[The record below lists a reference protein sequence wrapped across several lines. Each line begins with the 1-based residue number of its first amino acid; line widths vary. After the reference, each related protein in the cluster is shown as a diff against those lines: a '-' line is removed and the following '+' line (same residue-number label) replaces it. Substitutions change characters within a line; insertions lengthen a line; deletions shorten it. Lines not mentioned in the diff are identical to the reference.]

1 MQFSENFGLKNIMIL
16 VDLNQVMI
24 SNLMGQLYSSKTNEV
39 DEDLLRH
46 MVLNGIRSYRNKFSE
61 EYGELVICCDDTN
74 NWRKDSFPYYKAHR
88 KTNRDESDLDWPN
101 IFNCLNNI
109 RDELKEFFPYKHI
122 RVNRCEADDIIGTI
136 CHTEGVA
143 LGDGKEKILVLSGD
157 KDFIQL
163 HGPNVKQYNP
173 VLNKFVGKGE
183 DPVIYIKEHILKGDR
198 SDGVPNV
205 LSDDNVFIEGRRQ
218 RPLSKKKID
227 AWVNEVFMTF
237 TEEEQKNYSR
247 NRRLIDLS
255 CIPPELEEK
264 IINEFIDAK
273 VASRDK
279 ILNYFITKKLK
290 TLIEVIDEF

>member
-1 MQFSENFGLKNIMIL
+1 MII
-16 VDLNQVMI
+16 VDINQIMI
-24 SNLMGQLYSSKTNEV
+24 SNLMVQINGRNAVELN
-39 DEDLLRH
+39 EDLVRH
-46 MVLNGIRSYRNKFSE
+46 MVLNSLRGHNKKFRK
-61 EYGELVICCDDTN
+61 EYGEMVIACDSKN
-74 NWRKDSFPYYKAHR
+74 VWRREIFPNYKAGR
-88 KTNRDESDLDWPN
+88 KATREKSEHDWDAIFSMLHTIKDE
-101 IFNCLNNI
+101 I
-109 RDELKEFFPYKHI
+109 RSFLPYKVI
-122 RVNRCEADDIIGTI
+122 ELETAEADDIIATLVKRIQNQVGPN
-136 CHTEGVA
+136 H
-143 LGDGKEKILVLSGD
+143 EKKVLILSGD

-163 HGPNVKQYNP
+163 HSPNVKQYNP

-198 SDGVPNV
+198 SDGIPNV

-218 RPLSKKKID
+218 RPLSKKKIES
-227 AWVNEVFMTF
+227 WVNEVFMTF